1 LNVLESLRGIPGVI
15 LIIGAGPIGIEM
27 AIELSRRNV
36 PYRIVEAGSTAST
49 IEWYA
54 PGTEIFSSPERIA
67 VASIPF
73 EPLTRKAFREDYL
86 LYLRNVVRQFK
97 LPIEHYRRVVR
108 IEKTS
113 GNKFAVSIAPS
124 SHGVGGPLEDGDQRE
139 TNFNI
144 EPVIETVIE
153 TFEVD
158 KIVLAI
164 GNLHVPQRSNVP
176 GENSDWV
183 SHFMS
188 EPHRYAGTKVTI
200 IGSGN
205 SAAEA
210 TIRLYHVGASVTL
223 CHRKDGFRPKK
234 VKPWLAP
241 ELDNLTREGKIQ
253 VITNFNLQEITRTAV
268 RGVQD
273 GVTLSIDSDFVLL
286 LTGYRQK
293 TDLFDQLGV
302 TMVDA
307 QPTIDMETMETNVP
321 SVFVIGTAAAGTELG
336 GVKTFIENAHVHVK
350 RVLHTLNLI
359 DKVHAV
365 PDRPVDEREI

>member
-1 LNVLESLRGIPGVI
+1 LLANLRGSPGVI

-36 PYRIVEAGSTAST
+36 PFRIVEAGSTAST

-67 VASIPF
+67 IAGIPF
-73 EPLTRKAFREDYL
+73 EPHTRKAFREDYL

-97 LPIEHYRRVVR
+97 LPIEHYRRVIR

-113 GNKFAVSIAPS
+113 GESLKVSIAPS
-124 SHGVGGPLEDGDQRE
+124 SHGVGGPLEDMEILE
-139 TNFNI
+139 TFS
-144 EPVIETVIE
+144 EIE

-158 KIVLAI
+158 KIILAI

-176 GENSDWV
+176 GENSAWV
-183 SHFMS
+183 SHYMG

-210 TIRLYHVGASVTL
+210 TIRLYHVGAFVTL

-234 VKPWLAP
+234 VKPWLSP
-241 ELDNLTREGKIQ
+241 ELDNLTKEGKIQ
-253 VITNFNLQEITRTAV
+253 VIPNFELKEITRTSVLGLKGAEP
-268 RGVQD
+268 
-273 GVTLSIDSDFVLL
+273 LSIDSDFVLL

-302 TMVDA
+302 TIVDA
-307 QPTIDMETMETNVP
+307 QPTVDMDTMETNIP
-321 SVFVIGTAAAGTELG
+321 NVFVIGTAAAGTEVG
-336 GVKTFIENAHVHVK
+336 GVKTFIENAHIHVK
-350 RVLHTLNLI
+350 RVLHALDLI
-359 DKVHAV
+359 ERVHAA